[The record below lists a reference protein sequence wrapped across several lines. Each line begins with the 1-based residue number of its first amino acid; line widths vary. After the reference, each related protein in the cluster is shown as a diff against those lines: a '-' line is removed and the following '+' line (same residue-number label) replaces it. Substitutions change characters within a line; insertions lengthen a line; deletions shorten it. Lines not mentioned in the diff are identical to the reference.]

1 MRELRL
7 QDIQLM
13 KDRGFQRER
22 KIQALTNLCRAEQ
35 ETRTVTQW
43 VKKLSQYSI
52 FKELIK
58 AERGL
63 L

>member
-7 QDIQLM
+7 QDIELM

-22 KIQALTNLCRAEQ
+22 KIQALANLCRTQQGNRA
-35 ETRTVTQW
+35 VTQW
-43 VKKLSQYSI
+43 VIKLSQYSI

-58 AERGL
+58 AEWGL

>member
-1 MRELRL
+1 
-7 QDIQLM
+7 M

>member
-7 QDIQLM
+7 QDIEMM
-13 KDRGFQRER
+13 KDGGFQRER
-22 KIQALTNLCRAEQ
+22 KIQAWTNLCRTQQGNRA
-35 ETRTVTQW
+35 VTHW
-43 VKKLSQYSI
+43 VIKLSQYSI

-58 AERGL
+58 AEWGL